1 MSLKIE
7 LIGSVTNILV
17 APILLWI
24 FGIFGL
30 AYSLIISSVFR
41 SLFGL
46 SVLKMKYNFYP
57 DLQHSTR
64 TIVSSVVSTGLTI
77 GFIRYFSNIPSILSL
92 ILGTGTFIL
101 AYLIIAP
108 VIGAVDANMIKYL
121 DSKLRNIVVVYP
133 IARIILRF
141 EMKIIQILEKIKRN

>member
-1 MSLKIE
+1 
-7 LIGSVTNILV
+7 
-17 APILLWI
+17 
-24 FGIFGL
+24 
-30 AYSLIISSVFR
+30 
-41 SLFGL
+41 
-46 SVLKMKYNFYP
+46 VLKMKYNFYP
-57 DLQHSTR
+57 DLQHSMR
-64 TIVSSVVSTGLTI
+64 TLVSSAVSTGLTI

-121 DSKLRNIVVVYP
+121 NSKLRNIVVVYP

-141 EMKIIQILEKIKRN
+141 EMKIIQILDKIKRN